1 MPTRVAASTLL
12 STSKAF
18 VAQANEH
25 RPFRFSPEGTIRRWG
40 FALAAETR
48 TCPGCAKNSV
58 ESRLL
63 ERARSGDHSA
73 FGELS
78 EQCRAR
84 LLTVARRIVRNEA
97 DAQDSVQD
105 SLLSA
110 FVNLRRFDGRS
121 AFFTWVTR
129 ITINCCLMK
138 LRSRRKY
145 YGSRTE
151 AERTSEE
158 YEEIECATLN
168 PEETAVRD
176 EESRMLHVAIGSL
189 PKTLRIVVE
198 IKDLQDRSMK
208 EAASLLGIS
217 VPAAKARLFR
227 ARGLLAGRLSSRW
240 GRAIRESSQAV
251 V

>member
-1 MPTRVAASTLL
+1 VSTRFAASISLPTPQPI
-12 STSKAF
+12 
-18 VAQANEH
+18 VALANER
-25 RPFRFSPEGTIRRWG
+25 RPFGSSPGGQIRRQG
-40 FALAAETR
+40 VASHTETR
-48 TCPGCAKNSV
+48 NCFECTKKSA
-58 ESRLL
+58 ESGLL
-63 ERARSGDHSA
+63 ERARDGDHSA

-84 LLTVARRIVRNEA
+84 LLAVARRIVRNEA

-145 YGSRTE
+145 HRSRMD
-151 AERTSEE
+151 AECTGEE
-158 YEEIECATLN
+158 YEEIKCAALN
-168 PEETAVRD
+168 PEEAAARD
-176 EESRMLHVAIGSL
+176 EESRLLRAAVGSL

-198 IKDLQDRSMK
+198 IRDLQDRSIK
-208 EAASLLGIS
+208 ETASLLGIS
-217 VPAAKARLFR
+217 VGAAKARLLR
-227 ARGLLAGRLSSRW
+227 ARGLLGGRLSVRW
-240 GRAIRESSQAV
+240 GRAIRESSRAV
-251 V
+251 A